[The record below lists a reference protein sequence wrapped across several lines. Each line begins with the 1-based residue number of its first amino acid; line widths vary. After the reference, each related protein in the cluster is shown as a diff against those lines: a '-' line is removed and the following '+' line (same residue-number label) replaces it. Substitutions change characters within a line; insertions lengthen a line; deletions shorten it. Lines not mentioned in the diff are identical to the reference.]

1 MDSILFYR
9 KASVLEKYANFI
21 SRGTAYSSCFYWN
34 ESAVRK
40 QECMFVVPTFLC
52 PSVSLCLCWY
62 SPIAWR
68 LTWVLPTL
76 FQNFKSLVWPPN
88 EGNQEVP
95 LCSLICDSR
104 QVSAP
109 KPIYLWAQ
117 EWKEIFISCVSRNQW
132 PCFENTSGTMLISL
146 RNGPAM
152 APTLDRAR
160 GSIGSVST
168 MYMPSSV

>member
-40 QECMFVVPTFLC
+40 QECMCVVPTFLC

-104 QVSAP
+104 QVSAQSP
-109 KPIYLWAQ
+109 YICGLKNERKFL
-117 EWKEIFISCVSRNQW
+117 FHVSA
-132 PCFENTSGTMLISL
+132 GI
-146 RNGPAM
+146 NGPALR
-152 APTLDRAR
+152 TLLEPCWSHWEM
-160 GSIGSVST
+160 GQQWHL
-168 MYMPSSV
+168 P